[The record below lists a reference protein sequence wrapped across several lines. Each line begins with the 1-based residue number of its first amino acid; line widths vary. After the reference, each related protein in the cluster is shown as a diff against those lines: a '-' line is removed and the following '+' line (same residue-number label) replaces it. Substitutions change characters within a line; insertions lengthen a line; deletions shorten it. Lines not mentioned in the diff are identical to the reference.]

1 MPKFFA
7 EPFKIGND
15 RIIIDTDDVSHIT
28 KVLRHR
34 KGDVITVCDG
44 MKSDYTCRISEIT
57 REIVVCDI
65 LEKRANTAEP
75 SLALTL
81 FLALPKGDKADFV
94 IQKSVEL
101 GVSRVVMFEGENSVA
116 KCPKDAREV
125 KKKLDKWQKTARE
138 AAKQC
143 GRGIIPEVSGIFT
156 FKAAIKEA
164 ERCGTVVFLHEK
176 EKNGAVDDAV
186 ARGVK
191 SAALF
196 VGPEGGFSPAEAEYA
211 SSHGAHIAGLGSRVL
226 RLETAAL
233 AVQAVIMHITH
244 NL

>member
-15 RIIIDTDDVSHIT
+15 KIIIDTDDVSHIS
-28 KVLRHR
+28 KVLRH
-34 KGDVITVCDG
+34 KTGDVITVCDG
-44 MKSDYTCRISEIT
+44 MKNDYTCRISEIT
-57 REIVVCDI
+57 RESVVCDI
-65 LEKRANTAEP
+65 LEKRQNRAEP
-75 SLALTL
+75 SLELTL
-81 FLALPKGDKADFV
+81 FLALPKGDKADFI

-101 GVSRVVMFEGENSVA
+101 GVSRIVMFEGENSVA

-125 KKKLDKWQKTARE
+125 EKKLKKWQKTARE

-143 GRGIIPEVSGIFT
+143 GRGIIPEVAGIFT
-156 FKAAIKEA
+156 FDAAIKEA
-164 ERCGTVVFLHEK
+164 EKCGTVVFLHEK
-176 EKNGAVDDAV
+176 EKNGRIDDAV
-186 ARGVK
+186 TLEMRT
-191 SAALF
+191 AAFF

-233 AVQAVIMHITH
+233 SAAAVIMHITH